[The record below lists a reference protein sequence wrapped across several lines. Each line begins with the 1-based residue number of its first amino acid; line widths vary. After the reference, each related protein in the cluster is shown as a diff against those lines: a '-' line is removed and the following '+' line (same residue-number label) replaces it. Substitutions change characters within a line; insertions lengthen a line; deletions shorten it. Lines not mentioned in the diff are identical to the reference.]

1 MENYSDI
8 MNQLMILVN
17 NILDEAITKTKKKV
31 PE

>member
-17 NILDEAITKTKKKV
+17 NILDEAITKNKKKV
-31 PE
+31 TE

>member
-17 NILDEAITKTKKKV
+17 NILDEAITINKKKV
-31 PE
+31 TE

>member
-17 NILDEAITKTKKKV
+17 NILDESITKNKKKV
-31 PE
+31 TE

>member
-17 NILDEAITKTKKKV
+17 KILDEAIKINKKKV
-31 PE
+31 TE

>member
-17 NILDEAITKTKKKV
+17 NILDEAIKINKKKV
-31 PE
+31 TE

>member
-17 NILDEAITKTKKKV
+17 NILDDAIKINKKKV
-31 PE
+31 TE